1 MTNPKQ
7 SIARGLC
14 GAVLVLLM
22 VGCSSRGRE
31 TNVVKTSLP
40 PRPPAVAPLEFIHAT
55 PGDRLTPKA
64 DRDGMPDATV
74 RLSTIIDDIPA
85 DAPAV
90 KAAEQAAP
98 VREKLGA
105 RYFFID
111 AEPIKHHDPFCH
123 KSKSSTPRGEP
134 PMFQPTMRIT
144 YFSYSRNAPV
154 IVCMRGEEFVS
165 LPPVPEGYQPP
176 ESSGEIEEAVR
187 VARQDE
193 RIRDKVRDLEAHAI
207 LADPEW
213 RFWWWNAEGYGH
225 RVFYVTFSEGRSGDP
240 QYYAVVDLT
249 EENEKDKV
257 RQAGEEPSR

>member
-1 MTNPKQ
+1 MTYPKK
-7 SIARGLC
+7 STACGLC
-14 GAVLVLLM
+14 GAALALITI
-22 VGCSSRGRE
+22 GCSSSGRE
-31 TNVVKTSLP
+31 TNVVKTPLP
-40 PRPPAVAPLEFIHAT
+40 PRPPAVAPLEFILAT
-55 PGDRLTPKA
+55 PRDRLTPKA
-64 DRDGMPDATV
+64 DRDGVPDAMV
-74 RLSTIIDDIPA
+74 RLSAIDDIPA
-85 DAPAV
+85 DAPMV

-111 AEPIKHHDPFCH
+111 AEPIKRHDPFCH
-123 KSKSSTPRGEP
+123 KSKSSTPQGEP
-134 PMFQPTMRIT
+134 PTPQPTTRIT

-176 ESSGEIEEAVR
+176 ESSGEIEEATR
-187 VARQDE
+187 LARQDE

-225 RVFYVTFSEGRSGDP
+225 RVFYVTFSEERSGDP

-249 EENEKDKV
+249 EENDKDKV